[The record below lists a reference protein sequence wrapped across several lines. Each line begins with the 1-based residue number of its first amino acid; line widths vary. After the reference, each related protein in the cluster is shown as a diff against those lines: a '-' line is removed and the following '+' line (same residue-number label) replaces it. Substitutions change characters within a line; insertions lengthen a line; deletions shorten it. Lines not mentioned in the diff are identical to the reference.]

1 MLNSFRI
8 TQMSIM
14 KFLITYFLNSL
25 STINFNPPKLQYYV
39 NKVKC
44 QDLCLVKSEFSL
56 MKNKGNKRV
65 KKNLKTKKY

>member
-1 MLNSFRI
+1 
-8 TQMSIM
+8 MSIM

-44 QDLCLVKSEFSL
+44 QVFMFSEEGVQSDE
-56 MKNKGNKRV
+56 K
-65 KKNLKTKKY
+65 